1 MTATWNRPQLAHLA
15 QRLAD
20 VRTRLQAVTPQLV
33 QAQVSAVGRM
43 AEIVRAAA
51 AKPPEGRS

>member
-1 MTATWNRPQLAHLA
+1 MTATWNRHQFAQLA

-33 QAQVSAVGRM
+33 QAQVSAVSRM
-43 AEIVRAAA
+43 VDVVRAAA
-51 AKPPEGRS
+51 GKPPEGRP

>member
-1 MTATWNRPQLAHLA
+1 VRTAWTKPQLAHIA

-20 VRTRLQAVTPQLV
+20 VRARLQAVTPQLV

-43 AEIVRAAA
+43 ADVVRAAA
-51 AKPPEGRS
+51 AKPPEEQP